1 MKFVIKKTDKRHSGN
16 AIFEYVVDIQSPG
29 MGRRRDRLQQFL
41 LVREW
46 CWTAMGASCER
57 DHWLF
62 LHDTDAQP
70 NDRWCWHT
78 DFGNFKIYLCTEKE
92 ANWFKLKW
100 L

>member
-1 MKFVIKKTDKRHSGN
+1 
-16 AIFEYVVDIQSPG
+16 
-29 MGRRRDRLQQFL
+29 L
-41 LVREW
+41 
-46 CWTAMGASCER
+46 GASCER

-62 LHDTDAQP
+62 LNETDAQP
-70 NDRWCWHT
+70 NDRWCWQT